1 MTDENLDHSEIEP
14 VFETDVVV
22 DEEVVDTT
30 PTPVYTFTITERGL
44 PEYTVSVQILEWLQ
58 ENLAGLVDDF
68 DTPIFGKVNT
78 GFNENILKTFG
89 KRPVCDIYIN
99 NVEYS
104 TDFDS
109 HIPIK
114 VHTMILFYL
123 KGANNHTYLKGCEL
137 HDLIMQEFISNN
149 TFKRLDG
156 VVRNTYIDN
165 SEIQNQNIR
174 GGYGVLGAFE
184 LTHDLY

>member
-1 MTDENLDHSEIEP
+1 M
-14 VFETDVVV
+14 
-22 DEEVVDTT
+22 
-30 PTPVYTFTITERGL
+30 
-44 PEYTVSVQILEWLQ
+44 
-58 ENLAGLVDDF
+58 
-68 DTPIFGKVNT
+68 NT